1 MSSIAILV
9 GLFGF
14 LVLFAIGSAYLFH
27 EREKAKASSRPSVNH
42 DNE

>member
-14 LVLFAIGSAYLFH
+14 LILFAIGSAYLFH
-27 EREKAKASSRPSVNH
+27 EREKQKKHPH
-42 DNE
+42 GHP

>member
-14 LVLFAIGSAYLFH
+14 LILFAIGSAYLSMS
-27 EREKAKASSRPSVNH
+27 AKSKKHPH
-42 DNE
+42 GHP